1 MKKSNNSLAD
11 FKVTAKNT
19 QLTTKQTTQVKGG
32 GELSGSKG
40 GGDG

>member
-1 MKKSNNSLAD
+1 MKKSNKALAD
-11 FKVTAKNT
+11 FKAAAKNI

-40 GGDG
+40 GGDA